1 MKATKVFHVKVLGS
15 LALTNRLNMDAY
27 HFKRAYF
34 CQHNFIDFCQTFY
47 NDLLWVFHR
56 DQQTKDNVRNSWDGL
71 GFFETLGITSLLAVW
86 KIHNLVLIARLN
98 QEMLILSHFRSSKWY
113 ASLELPPKSC
123 GFCFKWVIIQT
134 LTITGSGFMAILRNT
149 LKFINYSWMW
159 CHPFRLYEKIWI
171 IINYNTYGIHPW
183 QN

>member
-15 LALTNRLNMDAY
+15 LALTNRLNMDAC

-113 ASLELPPKSC
+113 VSLELPPKLVVSALNEWL
-123 GFCFKWVIIQT
+123 FKLI
-134 LTITGSGFMAILRNT
+134 R
-149 LKFINYSWMW
+149 
-159 CHPFRLYEKIWI
+159 
-171 IINYNTYGIHPW
+171 
-183 QN
+183 